1 MVAGHGVKGIFID
14 EHERPDVVEARTAFL
29 RRMVKVGF
37 LNLLNA
43 PTDEARNAIPQDIE
57 PPIAEKREKTVF
69 IFHDE
74 STFNAN
80 DDDQSLKWGVKGE
93 KIMKKKSRGAGIM
106 VSDFI
111 EEKNG
116 FLALNDAEYEIAK
129 TNNPACRKYAREF
142 LEYGENKEGYWI
154 MVKFLAQLKRAVEI
168 ADIKY
173 PKADGWRCCWVFDNS
188 SCHNAMADNALNV
201 NRMNVNP
208 GGAQKILRDTVYN
221 GRSQIM

>member
-37 LNLLNA
+37 LNLLKA

-80 DDDQSLKWGVKGE
+80 DDQNN
-93 KIMKKKSRGAGIM
+93 
-106 VSDFI
+106 
-111 EEKNG
+111 EEKKQRSWN
-116 FLALNDAEYEIAK
+116 
-129 TNNPACRKYAREF
+129 
-142 LEYGENKEGYWI
+142 YGLRFHRGKE
-154 MVKFLAQLKRAVEI
+154 
-168 ADIKY
+168 
-173 PKADGWRCCWVFDNS
+173 WVFS
-188 SCHNAMADNALNV
+188 LE
-201 NRMNVNP
+201 
-208 GGAQKILRDTVYN
+208 
-221 GRSQIM
+221 